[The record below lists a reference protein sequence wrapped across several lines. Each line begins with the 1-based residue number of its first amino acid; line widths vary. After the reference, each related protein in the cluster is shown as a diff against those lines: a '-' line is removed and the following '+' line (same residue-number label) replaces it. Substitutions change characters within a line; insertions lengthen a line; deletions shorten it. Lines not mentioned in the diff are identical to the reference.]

1 MVVVIY
7 LHWLWL
13 AVVVKEVAK
22 DLPVGGN
29 RKTGRGPS
37 GWEWSQLGARR
48 GAEVFAVAAF
58 VTVIYFCYAF
68 LSHNFAHS
76 ESRPALVRSSIFCS
90 CG

>member
-13 AVVVKEVAK
+13 AVAVKEVAK
-22 DLPVGGN
+22 DLLVGGN
-29 RKTGRGPS
+29 RKTGRGPF
-37 GWEWSQLGARR
+37 GWEWTRLGATR

-76 ESRPALVRSSIFCS
+76 ESRPVLVRSSIFCS